1 MVLKRM
7 LAPLCMVALVLCVFG
22 ASTADAYELPIVT
35 GADWVASTDRERGA
49 FLLGMATVI
58 ELEKQVQGIDP
69 PFADHTLI
77 DTWVKGLSPYT
88 IKELRSKLDQ
98 FFADHP
104 DQLDRP
110 VVEVLWDDIALKQAY
125 KEAKQ

>member
-1 MVLKRM
+1 MVLKR
-7 LAPLCMVALVLCVFG
+7 LVAPLCMLALVLSMIG
-22 ASTADAYELPIVT
+22 ATVANAHELPIVT

-88 IKELRSKLDQ
+88 IRELRTMLDQ
-98 FFADHP
+98 YFVDHP
-104 DQLDRP
+104 DQMDRP